1 MRQRF
6 IDLARIVARIAVLAI
21 IALAGQAGQRWP
33 GHY

>member
-6 IDLARIVARIAVLAI
+6 VDLTRILARIAILAV

-33 GHY
+33 GH

>member
-6 IDLARIVARIAVLAI
+6 VVLVRILAQVVILAV

-33 GHY
+33 GH